1 MHDGKQHMTKPTEYE
16 FTRPDGTKCYEFVD
30 PDAGYSVMQQIAM
43 FMKMHGATSAKPVK
57 N

>member
-1 MHDGKQHMTKPTEYE
+1 MTKPTEYE